1 MQLRE
6 RRCPICG
13 ADCTENL
20 FAEANYD
27 AAKLDAFAYASRKTP
42 ERMHLRLVR
51 CDACDLLYATPVPE
65 AGALA
70 TAYESA
76 AFDSGE
82 ESGQAARTY
91 ITHVLRAAR
100 KLPDRIGA
108 LDIGTGDGAFLEQ
121 LLENGFT
128 GVVGVEP
135 SDAPI
140 RAAKENIRPL
150 IHKGIFVERVF
161 QPASFSLI
169 TCFQTMEHL
178 PDPAATCAAAF
189 RLLKPG
195 GAFAVACHNHRA
207 FSAKL
212 LGMRSP
218 IFDIEH
224 LQLFSRRGVTRLLEG
239 AGFKEVDVH
248 TVVNTYPAHYWIKL
262 LPLPAK
268 AKLISLLKAAGI
280 GHIPVPLPAGNLFAV
295 GFKTER

>member
-1 MQLRE
+1 MRE
-6 RRCPICG
+6 RHCPVCG
-13 ADCTENL
+13 ADCTANL

-42 ERMHLRLVR
+42 EQMHLRLVR

-70 TAYESA
+70 DAYESA

-82 ESGQAARTY
+82 EAAHAADTY
-91 ITHVLRAAR
+91 IAHVLRAAR
-100 KLPDRIGA
+100 RLPDRAGA
-108 LDIGTGDGAFLEQ
+108 LDIGTGDGAFLER

-128 GVVGVEP
+128 GVAGVEP

-140 RAAKENIRPL
+140 QAAKENIRPL
-150 IHKGIFVERVF
+150 IHKGIFYESAF
-161 QPASFSLI
+161 QPGSFSLV
-169 TCFQTMEHL
+169 TCFQTVEHL
-178 PDPAATCAAAF
+178 TDPAAVCDAAF

-195 GAFAVACHNHRA
+195 GAFAIASHNHRA

-212 LGMRSP
+212 LGMKSP

-224 LQLFSRRGVTRLLEG
+224 LQLFSPRGVARLLEG
-239 AGFKEVDVH
+239 AGFKEIDVRA
-248 TVVNTYPAHYWIKL
+248 VVNTYPAHYWIKL

-268 AKLISLLKAAGI
+268 AQLIALLKATGI
-280 GHIPVPLPAGNLFAV
+280 GHIPIPLPAGNLFAV
-295 GFKTER
+295 GFKK

>member
-1 MQLRE
+1 MRE
-6 RRCPICG
+6 RRCPVCG
-13 ADCTENL
+13 ADRSANL

-27 AAKLDAFAYASRKTP
+27 SAKLDAFAYASRKTP
-42 ERMHLRLVR
+42 EQMHLRLVR
-51 CDACDLLYATPVPE
+51 CDACDLIYATPVP
-65 AGALA
+65 AADALA
-70 TAYESA
+70 AAYEAA

-82 ESGQAARTY
+82 ESARAARTC
-91 ITHVLRAAR
+91 IAHVLRAAR

-108 LDIGTGDGAFLEQ
+108 LDIGAGDGAFLER

-128 GVVGVEP
+128 GVAGVEP

-150 IHKGIFVERVF
+150 IRKGIFYESAF
-161 QPASFSLI
+161 QPKSFSLI

-178 PDPAATCAAAF
+178 SEPAAVCAAAF

-195 GAFAVACHNHRA
+195 GALALVCHNHRA

-212 LGMRSP
+212 LGMKSP

-224 LQLFSRRGVTRLLEG
+224 LQLFSPRGVTRLLEG
-239 AGFKEVDVH
+239 AGFKEVDVR
-248 TVVNTYPAHYWIKL
+248 TVINTYPAHYWIKL

-268 AKLISLLKAAGI
+268 AQLIAVLKATGI

-295 GFKTER
+295 GFKK

>member
-1 MQLRE
+1 MRE
-6 RRCPICG
+6 RRCPVCG
-13 ADCTENL
+13 ADCTANL

-51 CDACDLLYATPVPE
+51 CDACDLLYSSPVPE

-70 TAYESA
+70 TAYEAA

-82 ESGQAARTY
+82 EAAHAARTY
-91 ITHVLRAAR
+91 IEQVLRAAR
-100 KLPDRIGA
+100 KLPDRAGA
-108 LDIGTGDGAFLEQ
+108 LDIGTGDGAFLER

-128 GVVGVEP
+128 GVAGVEP

-140 RAAKENIRPL
+140 KAAKENIRPL
-150 IHKGIFVERVF
+150 IRKGIFEEAAF
-161 QPASFSLI
+161 QPGSFSLI

-195 GAFAVACHNHRA
+195 GAFAIACHNNRA

-212 LGMRSP
+212 LGMNSP

-224 LQLFSRRGVTRLLEG
+224 LQLFSPRGVTRLFER
-239 AGFKEVDVH
+239 AGFKEIDVRP
-248 TVVNTYPAHYWIKL
+248 VINTYPLHYWIKL
-262 LPLPAK
+262 LPLPAN
-268 AKLISLLKAAGI
+268 AKLVSLSKAMGV
-280 GHIPVPLPAGNLFAV
+280 GYIPVPLPAGNLFAV
-295 GFKTER
+295 GFKK